1 MDKKFILTVLVLD
14 ELQKMGYN
22 EVWIGKVENPHWTH
36 KIDNFLICA
45 PPREISNWPALWALS
60 ESVFGKQS
68 CGNGLKNADQA
79 QRPEFRNMI
88 SGHYKFSDKWEKLD
102 V

>member
-22 EVWIGKVENPHWTH
+22 EVWIGKVENPHWIH
-36 KIDNFLICA
+36 GFGDILICS
-45 PPREISNWPALWALS
+45 PPRRIWNLPALWTLS
-60 ESVFGKQS
+60 EDIFGRQS

-79 QRPEFRNMI
+79 QRPEFRNMT
-88 SGHYKFSDKWEKLD
+88 SGHYKFSDKWEKID